1 MNDVVKLLSS
11 GVRHQIFV
19 VSISVIIPDSS
30 TEQTGEVGRI
40 GKKEKSWESLHIKK
54 KHTHTTLGHTH
65 THTNTLMRTHT
76 HTFVKYCILRKV
88 KTRKKKGFLC

>member
-1 MNDVVKLLSS
+1 MVSVT
-11 GVRHQIFV
+11 HQIFV
-19 VSISVIIPDSS
+19 VSISVITPDSS

-54 KHTHTTLGHTH
+54 NIRTQPWDTHTQTQTH
-65 THTNTLMRTHT
+65 SCART

-88 KTRKKKGFLC
+88 KTRKKRVF